1 MRDGKTTKINFKE
14 LLKCYFS
21 IFRHFYTLPRPLA
34 GEGWGEGQCVSIQ
47 SIFNNVRIVL
57 CQTSHPG
64 NIGSTARAMKTM
76 GFKHLYLVNP
86 DKYPNPQATALA
98 AGADDV
104 LDNAIVTQTLSE
116 ALVGC
121 AFTIGLSARKRYLS
135 HETVNARE
143 AALQASQY
151 AATQPVALVF
161 GTEMSGLTNAELD
174 CCQLLAMIPANPEYS
189 SLNLAMAV
197 QLMCYELRMTST
209 ELKHSSAGLE
219 GNIHAPAGDVVTGE
233 PLATNDELERFYAHL
248 EETLLKIGYLNPN
261 APKKLFERMRRLY
274 SRARLEKEEV
284 NLLRGVLTLTQEPR
298 KHSKY

>member
-1 MRDGKTTKINFKE
+1 
-14 LLKCYFS
+14 
-21 IFRHFYTLPRPLA
+21 
-34 GEGWGEGQCVSIQ
+34 
-47 SIFNNVRIVL
+47 
-57 CQTSHPG
+57 
-64 NIGSTARAMKTM
+64 MKTM

-86 DKYPNPQATALA
+86 DKYPNEQATAMA

-104 LDNAIVTQTLSE
+104 LDFAIVTQTLSE

-121 AFTIGLSARKRYLS
+121 GFAIGMSARKRYLS
-135 HETVNARE
+135 HETVNPRE
-143 AALQASQY
+143 AAVQANKIVV
-151 AATQPVALVF
+151 TQPVAFVF

-197 QLMCYELRMTST
+197 QVMCYELKMITIDDAIDT
-209 ELKHSSAGLE
+209 PENKSSVEPLA
-219 GNIHAPAGDVVTGE
+219 N

-248 EETLLKIGYLNPN
+248 QETLLHIGYLNPS

-298 KHSKY
+298 KHNKY

>member
-1 MRDGKTTKINFKE
+1 MSN
-14 LLKCYFS
+14 
-21 IFRHFYTLPRPLA
+21 
-34 GEGWGEGQCVSIQ
+34 Q
-47 SIFNNVRIVL
+47 SIFDNIRIVL

-76 GFKHLYLVNP
+76 GFKHLYLVQP
-86 DKYPNPQATALA
+86 AKYPNEQATAMA

-121 AFTIGLSARKRYLS
+121 GFAIGLSARKRYLS
-135 HETVNARE
+135 LETVNARE
-143 AALQASQY
+143 AALQANDY
-151 AATQPVALVF
+151 AATQPVAIVF

-189 SLNLAMAV
+189 SLNLSMAV
-197 QLMCYELRMTST
+197 QLVCYELRMLS
-209 ELKHSSAGLE
+209 LASAPNLLSSAPTDKASL
-219 GNIHAPAGDVVTGE
+219 NL
-233 PLATNDELERFYAHL
+233 LATNEELERFYAHL
-248 EETLLKIGYLNPN
+248 EETLLHIGYLNPK

-274 SRARLEKEEV
+274 SRARLEKEEI
-284 NLLRGVLTLTQEPR
+284 NLLRGVLTLTQAPR

>member
-1 MRDGKTTKINFKE
+1 
-14 LLKCYFS
+14 
-21 IFRHFYTLPRPLA
+21 
-34 GEGWGEGQCVSIQ
+34 
-47 SIFNNVRIVL
+47 
-57 CQTSHPG
+57 
-64 NIGSTARAMKTM
+64 MKTM
-76 GFKHLYLVNP
+76 GFKNLYLVQP
-86 DKYPNPQATALA
+86 DKYPNAQATAMA

-121 AFTIGLSARKRYLS
+121 AFAIGLSARKRYLS

-143 AALQASQY
+143 AALQAINIAPS
-151 AATQPVALVF
+151 QPVAFVF

-197 QLMCYELRMTST
+197 QLVCYELRMTALNDAP
-209 ELKHSSAGLE
+209 ESS
-219 GNIHAPAGDVVTGE
+219 IHAPSGE
-233 PLATNDELERFYAHL
+233 VLATNDELERFYTHL
-248 EETLLKIGYLNPN
+248 EETLLHIGYLNPN

-284 NLLRGVLTLTQEPR
+284 NLLRGVLTLTLEPR
-298 KHSKY
+298 KHKKY